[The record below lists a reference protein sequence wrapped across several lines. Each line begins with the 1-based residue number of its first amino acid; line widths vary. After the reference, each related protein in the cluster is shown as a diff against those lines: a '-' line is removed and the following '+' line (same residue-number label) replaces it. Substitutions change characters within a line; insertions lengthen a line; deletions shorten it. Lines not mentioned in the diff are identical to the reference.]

1 MIASNASI
9 HAALIAKRTLRRLD
23 PAGEKQNQPFQLSFN
38 PSLKVDFQGSRV
50 TSNSGL
56 LLVRELDERLG
67 LSALILENIL
77 DAGGEKHAGAA
88 PRSAA
93 TVHLESLGGIRRSER
108 CGAAVARS
116 DLPLDRFREDLGSR
130 GRVARPC
137 ETEVLTQ
144 DENLEGLSRINREL
158 LAKAE
163 AMDSPS
169 AGGAG
174 YGQHRNPG
182 LRRTG
187 AECLQRPF

>member
-1 MIASNASI
+1 M
-9 HAALIAKRTLRRLD
+9 
-23 PAGEKQNQPFQLSFN
+23 
-38 PSLKVDFQGSRV
+38 
-50 TSNSGL
+50 
-56 LLVRELDERLG
+56 RELDERLG

-77 DAGGEKHAGAA
+77 DARRGKNTGAA

-93 TVHLESLGGIRRSER
+93 TVHLQSLGGIRRSER

-116 DLPLDRFREDLGSR
+116 DLPLDRLREDLGS
-130 GRVARPC
+130 C

-187 AECLQRPF
+187 AERLQRPF